1 MGSQIFGM
9 SRDSKW
15 EDSRFTDTPLRRT
28 LSVPPSVS
36 VLKGVLLYLQSL
48 ALLIGA
54 NRVLKQWWRW
64 RQRVR
69 QESNGF
75 RLAKQQLCT
84 CIMLFCTFVSCRCM
98 TTTWECLFFMFF
110 QGREHK
116 TTALL
121 FISWTLIQSFRIQ
134 LQENL
139 PTSDQFYYTVLA
151 YLRPQPSLFWLL
163 VKSTALVS
171 FFT

>member
-54 NRVLKQWWRW
+54 NRVLKQWWRS

-98 TTTWECLFFMFF
+98 TTTWECLFLCFF
-110 QGREHK
+110 KDGNTRQQRYYSFPELWYSPLEFNSKKICQHLTNF
-116 TTALL
+116 TT
-121 FISWTLIQSFRIQ
+121 Q
-134 LQENL
+134 
-139 PTSDQFYYTVLA
+139 
-151 YLRPQPSLFWLL
+151 FWL
-163 VKSTALVS
+163 T
-171 FFT
+171 

>member
-1 MGSQIFGM
+1 MGLGL
-9 SRDSKW
+9 W
-15 EDSRFTDTPLRRT
+15 EASGIYPANINPSTPPPTPGVKPHFTDTPLKRT

-54 NRVLKQWWRW
+54 NRVLKQWSRR

-84 CIMLFCTFVSCRCM
+84 CIMLFWTFVNCRCM
-98 TTTWECLFFMFF
+98 TTTWECLFLCFF
-110 QGREHK
+110 KDGNRRQQRYYSFPEIWYSPLEFNSKKICQHLTNF
-116 TTALL
+116 TT
-121 FISWTLIQSFRIQ
+121 R
-134 LQENL
+134 
-139 PTSDQFYYTVLA
+139 
-151 YLRPQPSLFWLL
+151 FWL
-163 VKSTALVS
+163 T
-171 FFT
+171 

>member
-15 EDSRFTDTPLRRT
+15 EDSRFMDTPLRRT

-54 NRVLKQWWRW
+54 NRVLKQWWRS

-98 TTTWECLFFMFF
+98 TTTWECLFLCFF
-110 QGREHK
+110 KDGNTRQQRYYSFPELWYSPLEFNSKKICQHLTNF
-116 TTALL
+116 TT
-121 FISWTLIQSFRIQ
+121 R
-134 LQENL
+134 
-139 PTSDQFYYTVLA
+139 
-151 YLRPQPSLFWLL
+151 FWL
-163 VKSTALVS
+163 T
-171 FFT
+171 

>member
-1 MGSQIFGM
+1 MGLGL
-9 SRDSKW
+9 W
-15 EDSRFTDTPLRRT
+15 EASGIYPANINPSIPPPTPGVKPHFTDTPLRRT
-28 LSVPPSVS
+28 LSVPPSVF

-98 TTTWECLFFMFF
+98 TTTWECLFLCFF
-110 QGREHK
+110 KDGNTRQQRYYSFPEIWYSPLEFNSKKICQHLTNF
-116 TTALL
+116 TT
-121 FISWTLIQSFRIQ
+121 W
-134 LQENL
+134 
-139 PTSDQFYYTVLA
+139 
-151 YLRPQPSLFWLL
+151 FWL
-163 VKSTALVS
+163 T
-171 FFT
+171 

>member
-48 ALLIGA
+48 ALLKGA

-75 RLAKQQLCT
+75 RLQNNNFAHALCFFVHLLAVVAWLQHEGAFFLCFFKDGNTRQQRYYSFPELWYSPLEFNSKKICQHLT
-84 CIMLFCTFVSCRCM
+84 NF
-98 TTTWECLFFMFF
+98 TT
-110 QGREHK
+110 R
-116 TTALL
+116 
-121 FISWTLIQSFRIQ
+121 
-134 LQENL
+134 
-139 PTSDQFYYTVLA
+139 
-151 YLRPQPSLFWLL
+151 FWL
-163 VKSTALVS
+163 T
-171 FFT
+171 

>member
-1 MGSQIFGM
+1 MGLGL
-9 SRDSKW
+9 W
-15 EDSRFTDTPLRRT
+15 EASGIYPANINPSTPPPPTPGVKPHFTDTPLRRT

-54 NRVLKQWWRW
+54 NRVLKQWSRR

-84 CIMLFCTFVSCRCM
+84 CIMLFWTFVNCRCM
-98 TTTWECLFFMFF
+98 TTTWECLFFTFF
-110 QGREHK
+110 KDGNTRQQHYYSFPELWYSPLEFNSKKICQHLTNF
-116 TTALL
+116 TT
-121 FISWTLIQSFRIQ
+121 R
-134 LQENL
+134 
-139 PTSDQFYYTVLA
+139 
-151 YLRPQPSLFWLL
+151 FWL
-163 VKSTALVS
+163 T
-171 FFT
+171 